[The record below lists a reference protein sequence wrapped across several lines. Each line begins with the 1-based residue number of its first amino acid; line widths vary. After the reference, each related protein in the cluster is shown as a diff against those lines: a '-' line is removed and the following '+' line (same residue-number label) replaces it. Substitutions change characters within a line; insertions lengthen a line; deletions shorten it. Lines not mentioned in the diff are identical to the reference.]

1 MKISSIQYIRDYKSG
16 IEYKSNELLSK
27 YENNPRERSE
37 IRRELYEVTKEGK
50 EKTLVCSVCNQSL
63 RLCGG
68 KGKTKQI
75 LHFRHYQDSSDCPI
89 KTSEN
94 LSQKEI
100 DCIRYNGAKES
111 ERHKQLKEF
120 IYKRLVQDIR
130 FEEPEMEKVV
140 KILNEKKSW
149 RKPDVSAI
157 FENKKIVF
165 EIQLQTTFLNIIVDR
180 ENDYKNEQTYIMWFF
195 DNSNMEKFRFSEE
208 DIFYANN
215 SNAFVITDKTIELSL
230 QENKFLFECC
240 YKKPYIEKNSIVEK
254 WANEIISFDDLNF
267 DSVNYKVYYYDFNEE
282 KKRLNIE
289 LNKPI
294 DCYCKEDIENSLK
307 LLKQCDV
314 YEYQNFQKSLSLLFK
329 KYNAITK
336 NKQLHSEIIRTIF
349 ILYSIKQK
357 QVFGWDN
364 KEIIWALN
372 NFFNHHQQ
380 YSFLVIRMIKEL
392 NLRAWIL
399 EKDVK
404 KTFVKKAQEW
414 NRRDETKDEHKFDK
428 LFIELFPEL
437 GNE

>member
-1 MKISSIQYIRDYKSG
+1 MKNSKIQYVRDFKTG
-16 IEYKSNELLSK
+16 LEFKSNDLLLK
-27 YENNPRERSE
+27 YENDPRERTQ
-37 IRRELYEVTKEGK
+37 IRRELYGATKEGN

-63 RLCGG
+63 GLYGG

-120 IYKRLVQDIR
+120 IYNRLLQDDR
-130 FEEPEMEKVV
+130 FKESAMEKVV

-149 RKPDVSAI
+149 RKPDVSAV
-157 FENKKIVF
+157 FEDKKIVF
-165 EIQLQTTFLNIIVDR
+165 EIQLQTTFLNVIVDR

-240 YKKPYIEKNSIVEK
+240 YKKQYIKENMIIEKWE
-254 WANEIISFDDLNF
+254 NEIISFDDLKF
-267 DSVNYKVYYYDFNEE
+267 DIINYKVHYHNFDEAKERLKEE
-282 KKRLNIE
+282 LDKSH
-289 LNKPI
+289 
-294 DCYCKEDIENSLK
+294 IENSLM
-307 LLKQCDV
+307 LLEQCDID
-314 YEYQNFQKSLSLLFK
+314 EYQIFQNALRTLFEKYGAINK
-329 KYNAITK
+329 KNLISSK
-336 NKQLHSEIIRTIF
+336 VIRTIF
-349 ILYSIKQK
+349 ILYSVKKQK
-357 QVFGWDN
+357 VYGWDN
-364 KEIIWALN
+364 KDIIWALN
-372 NFFNHHQQ
+372 NFFHHHEE
-380 YSFLVIRMIKEL
+380 YSFLVMRIIIAN
-392 NLRAWIL
+392 NLGDDLIVEDKNKSFKTKVDQW
-399 EKDVK
+399 K
-404 KTFVKKAQEW
+404 KRDKNK
-414 NRRDETKDEHKFDK
+414 DETKYNG

-437 GNE
+437 KKVEK